1 MKEGRERMGNES
13 ERERTRQRVEGGSGG
28 GVREEDR
35 ELWEER
41 EREGMRE
48 KERGQES
55 ELREPEGGDREI
67 ERGEIES

>member
-1 MKEGRERMGNES
+1 MRAKGKGQDKELRGEA
-13 ERERTRQRVEGGSGG
+13 GG

-48 KERGQES
+48 KERGQDS
-55 ELREPEGGDREI
+55 ELREPEEGDREI